1 MNMRK
6 LRDLLNPPGEVERL
20 RTKGPSKRELVS
32 TEIVWL
38 IGGVAWAVFWWFFS
52 MLYYYTGGGGPT
64 HGVPFE
70 QAPIAPVVLV
80 MALAPLGVWLVWN
93 GYALAW
99 RAVRRNN
106 RQHGPDD
113 VSGVSPNTESL

>member
-1 MNMRK
+1 MNMQK
-6 LRDLLNPPGEVERL
+6 LRDLLDPPGEVERL
-20 RTKGPSKRELVS
+20 RTKGPSKREVVIS
-32 TEIVWL
+32 DIVWL
-38 IGGVAWAVFWWFFS
+38 IGSLAFASVWWFFS

-93 GYALAW
+93 GYALAR

-106 RQHGPDD
+106 REHGPHG
-113 VSGVSPNTESL
+113 VSGAETPAQ